1 MKGKT
6 MRRSRAL
13 LLLLCVILFSSCMG
27 VRADITVKADGSGR
41 ISLEYR
47 VSRQMEALGQLDGNL
62 NQPTIPVG
70 RQDFERSL
78 ARLPGLT
85 LRSFSSK
92 QDEKNIINQAEID
105 FAGLEALIPF
115 LDAAG
120 EGASLSR
127 TGGQT
132 SLRLTLSRGAAD
144 IDEDLLSLAELVSAG
159 YEAAIS
165 LAGPRETS
173 LALFDHSHQPIQ
185 TPKGAEWVKSGKK
198 ASIAIPI
205 PQLLSLREG
214 LELEFT
220 W

>member
-1 MKGKT
+1 
-6 MRRSRAL
+6 MRHSRAL
-13 LLLLCVILFSSCMG
+13 LLLLSVILFSSCMG
-27 VRADITVKADGSGR
+27 VKADITLKADGSGR

-47 VSRQMEALGQLDGNL
+47 VSRQMESLGQLDGNL
-62 NQPTIPVG
+62 NQPTIPIG

-85 LRSFSSK
+85 LYSFSSR
-92 QDEKNIINQAEID
+92 QDEKNIINRAEID

-120 EGASLSR
+120 EGASLAR
-127 TGGQT
+127 TGDKT
-132 SLRLTLSRGAAD
+132 SLRLTLSRGSGN
-144 IDEDLLSLAELVSAG
+144 IDPELLSLAAAVSAG

-165 LAGPRETS
+165 LSGPATTD
-173 LALFDHSHQPIQ
+173 LNLFDHAGKPIRDLN
-185 TPKGAEWVKSGKK
+185 GAEWVKSGKK
-198 ASIAIPI
+198 ASIAIPLSE
-205 PQLLSLREG
+205 LLSLREG